1 MINKLLLF
9 MLIIIMLIM
18 IMSMLIVTISKKS
31 IIDMQKSTPFECGFN
46 PMSYKRL
53 PFSIHF
59 FLIAVIFLIFDIE
72 IIIIVPMI
80 FTMKS
85 SMILYWLI
93 TSTMFI
99 LILIIGLF
107 HEWLNGMLNWTS

>member
-1 MINKLLLF
+1 MNKLLMF
-9 MLIIIMLIM
+9 FFIIMNLIM
-18 IMSMLIVTISKKS
+18 IISIMIMIISKKS

-72 IIIIVPMI
+72 IIVIIPMI
-80 FTMKS
+80 FTMKY
-85 SMILYWLI
+85 SMILYWTI
-93 TSTMFI
+93 TLFTFI
-99 LILIIGLF
+99 IILLLGLY
-107 HEWLNGMLNWTS
+107 HEWYNGMLNWTN

>member
-1 MINKLLLF
+1 MNKLLLF
-9 MLIIIMLIM
+9 LMIIICLVLLISLLIM
-18 IMSMLIVTISKKS
+18 SISKKS
-31 IIDMQKSTPFECGFN
+31 IVDLQKSTPFECGFN

-85 SMILYWLI
+85 SMLMYWMI
-93 TSTMFI
+93 TSTMFV
-99 LILIIGLF
+99 LILMIGLF
-107 HEWLNGMLNWTS
+107 HEWLNGMLNWTN